1 MIERCTH
8 FLNEFN
14 YFFIILFTLVTLF
27 SITVIL
33 AYIVLY
39 LVKYYALLLP
49 EPQQIEVILK
59 VDYYI
64 SKLDEFLHSFKN

>member
-1 MIERCTH
+1 MIERYTH

-14 YFFIILFTLVTLF
+14 YFFIILFTFVTLF

>member
-1 MIERCTH
+1 MIERYTH

>member
-1 MIERCTH
+1 MIERYTH

-27 SITVIL
+27 SITVIFT
-33 AYIVLY
+33 YIVLY